1 MRKRYVVRLSSEER
15 TGLEE
20 IIHRGRQAAHRR
32 RHAQVLLLADEAEGS
47 PGLTDRRVAEQV
59 GCSVRLV
66 EMIRERCV
74 QEGLQAS
81 LERRPRSR
89 ERSQV
94 LDGAKEARLVSL
106 ACSEPPAGRARWTLD
121 LLGQQL
127 VTLGVVPSISP
138 ETVRKVLKKHT
149 QTLAEAHVVHSR
161 DGQRSVCLS
170 DGGGSGR
177 LPSAP

>member
-15 TGLEE
+15 TELEE
-20 IIHRGRQAAHRR
+20 IVHRGRQAAHRR
-32 RHAQVLLLADEAEGS
+32 RHAQVLLLADEAEWG

-59 GCSVRLV
+59 GCSERLV

-89 ERSQV
+89 ERSRV
-94 LDGAKEARLVSL
+94 LDGTGEARLVSL
-106 ACSEPPAGRARWTLD
+106 ACSEPPAGHARWTLN

-127 VTLGVVPSISP
+127 VALEVVPSISP
-138 ETVRKVLKKHT
+138 ETVRKVLKKHP
-149 QTLAEAHVVHSR
+149 QILAEAHVVHCR
-161 DGQRSVCLS
+161 DGQRSLRVS
-170 DGGGSGR
+170 DGGGPGG
-177 LPSAP
+177 LPPAP